1 VRALLAGELRRVLAR
16 RMVRV
21 LALLAVAGVAVAGVA
36 TFLNTEH
43 LTAAELQARRDDA
56 AARRAACM
64 AAPPPPPDGRVR
76 GPGEPPPPVDPAAKQ
91 EFCRFTAGHVDDSRF
106 KLRSLKGI
114 LQGTTAPLV
123 VVAWLIGASVIGSDW
138 QSRTITTIL
147 TWEPRRARVLLAKA
161 VACIVVASVFAVV
174 AQVVLAASLLPAA
187 YLHGT
192 TEGTGGG
199 WLGSVV
205 GVLGRGTALVAIATA
220 VGFSVASIGRNTA
233 AALGIGFAYFLVIEN
248 VVGNFLEDF
257 RRWLVLGNAIV
268 LVSGENSGGE
278 VSGRSVV
285 AAGLYLTAVGIVL
298 LAAATTVFRRR
309 DVA

>member
-1 VRALLAGELRRVLAR
+1 MTGLAAGELRRVLAR

-21 LALLAVAGVAVAGVA
+21 LALLAVAGVATAGIL
-36 TFLNTEH
+36 TFLNTGQVSDSAMAGRRQ
-43 LTAAELQARRDDA
+43 AAEA
-56 AARRAACM
+56 AVAACLAGGPLPALPGGD
-64 AAPPPPPDGRVR
+64 AAPPGIARTED
-76 GPGEPPPPVDPAAKQ
+76 
-91 EFCRFTAGHVDDSRF
+91 FCRFVVGGVDDPRF

-147 TWEPRRARVLLAKA
+147 TWEPRRARVLLTQAF
-161 VACIVVASVFAVV
+161 ACIVVASLFALLVQALLSV
-174 AQVVLAASLLPAA
+174 ALLPAT

-192 TEGTGGG
+192 TAGAGGA
-199 WLGSVV
+199 WFRSVL
-205 GVLGRGTALVAIATA
+205 GVLGRGTGLVAIAAA

-233 AALGIGFAYFLVIEN
+233 AALGIGFAYFLVVEN
-248 VVGNFLEDF
+248 VVGSFLEGF

-268 LVSGENSGGE
+268 LVSGQDGGGE
-278 VSGRSVV
+278 VVGRSVV
-285 AAGLYLTAVGIVL
+285 MAALYLTAVGVAL
-298 LAAATTVFRRR
+298 LAVATTVFRRR